1 MKSSLYH
8 FKQNRM
14 ENVTTTTPI
23 FVKGSIKPT
32 GVYRIESIDLLR
44 GLIMIIMALDH
55 VRDYF
60 HADAFIN
67 DPLDLNTT
75 TPLLYFT
82 RWITHY
88 CAPLFMFLSGT
99 SAALVGQRKGKTYLT
114 RFLLTRGLWLIF
126 LELTVVCF
134 AWFFNPTF
142 TTQLLGVIWALG
154 FSMIF
159 LAAFI
164 HLPKALTITIGLLM
178 VFGHNL
184 LDGVQVNSSTGA
196 TFAWSVVHQFN
207 LLELGAFNVLVAYP
221 LIPWIGVMA
230 LGYCLGDVY
239 KKETDAQKRKRFLL
253 MLGIA
258 CVLLFTLLRYINVY
272 GDPSKWTEQR
282 SGFYTFL
289 SFLKVSKY
297 PPSLFYLLITIGPGL
312 IFLALSEQWN
322 NGIARRIKTIGRVPM
337 FYYLMHLYLIHIG
350 AMLATILSGR
360 SWTDMV
366 NFSTWISFEPKLQG
380 YGFSL
385 GITYAVWATLIIVLY
400 FLCKLYDRYKSSHR
414 EKWWLSYL

>member
-1 MKSSLYH
+1 
-8 FKQNRM
+8 M
-14 ENVTTTTPI
+14 ENATTATPI
-23 FVKGSIKPT
+23 FIKGSIKPV

-60 HADAFIN
+60 HAAAFTG

-75 TPLLYFT
+75 TPVLYFT

-88 CAPLFMFLSGT
+88 CAPLFMFLSGI

-114 RFLLTRGLWLIF
+114 RFLITRGLWLIF

-142 TTQLLGVIWALG
+142 TTQLFGVIWALG
-154 FSMIF
+154 FSMLF

-164 HLPKALTITIGLLM
+164 QLPKAVTITIGLLM

-184 LDGVQVNSSTGA
+184 LDGVQVNSSTAASFG
-196 TFAWSVVHQFN
+196 WSILHQFN
-207 LLELGAFNVLVAYP
+207 FFKIGPFNILVGYP

-239 KKETDAQKRKRFLL
+239 KKEIDAQKRKRFLL
-253 MLGIA
+253 SLGVISL
-258 CVLLFTLLRYINVY
+258 LLFTIVRYSNIY
-272 GDPSKWTEQR
+272 GDPSKWSEQR
-282 SGFYTFL
+282 SGLYTFL
-289 SFLKVSKY
+289 SFLKVTKY
-297 PPSLFYLLITIGPGL
+297 PPSLLYLLITIGPGL
-312 IFLALSEQWN
+312 IFLALSETWN
-322 NGIARRIKTIGRVPM
+322 NGIARSIKTIGRVPM
-337 FYYLMHLYLIHIG
+337 FYYLVHLYLIHIG
-350 AMLATILSGR
+350 SLAAAVVSGR

-366 NFSTWISFEPKLQG
+366 NFSTWISGEPKLQG

-385 GITYAVWATLIIVLY
+385 GITYAVWATLIVILY
-400 FLCKLYDRYKSSHR
+400 FLCKWYDGYKSSHR
-414 EKWWLSYL
+414 QKWWLSYL

>member
-1 MKSSLYH
+1 
-8 FKQNRM
+8 M
-14 ENVTTTTPI
+14 ENVITSTPI
-23 FVKGSIKPT
+23 FIKGNTKPKAT
-32 GVYRIESIDLLR
+32 YRIESIDLLR

-60 HADAFIN
+60 HASAFIH

-75 TPLLYFT
+75 TPVLYFT

-88 CAPLFMFLSGT
+88 CAPLFMFLSGV
-99 SAALVGQRKGKTYLT
+99 SASLVGQRKGKTYLT
-114 RFLLTRGLWLIF
+114 RFLVTRGLWLIF

-159 LAAFI
+159 LAGVI
-164 HLPKALTITIGLLM
+164 HLPKWVTISIGLIL

-184 LDGVQVNSSTGA
+184 LDGVHVNTSTAASFG
-196 TFAWSVVHQFN
+196 WSVLHQFN
-207 LLELGAFNVLVAYP
+207 FFKLGAFNVIAAYP

-230 LGYCLGDVY
+230 LGYCLGSIY
-239 KKETDAQKRKRFLL
+239 KKEEDAQKRKRFLL
-253 MLGIA
+253 LLGIISVVSFA
-258 CVLLFTLLRYINVY
+258 VLRYSNLY

-282 SGFYTFL
+282 SALFTFL
-289 SFLKVSKY
+289 SFLSVTKY
-297 PPSLFYLLITIGPGL
+297 PPSLLYLLVTIGPGL
-312 IFLALSEQWN
+312 IFLALTERVSG
-322 NGIARRIKTIGRVPM
+322 GIAQRIKTIGRVPM
-337 FYYLMHLYLIHIG
+337 FYYLTHLYLIHIS
-350 AMLATILSGR
+350 ALIAAVASGR
-360 SWTDMV
+360 PWADML
-366 NFSTWISFEPKLQG
+366 NFSTWITNEPKLQG

-385 GITYAVWATLIIVLY
+385 GITYAVWAILVVFLY
-400 FLCKLYDRYKSSHR
+400 YLCKLYDSYKSSHR

>member
-1 MKSSLYH
+1 
-8 FKQNRM
+8 M
-14 ENVTTTTPI
+14 ENVSTATPI
-23 FVKGSIKPT
+23 FIKGQVKQT

-60 HADAFIN
+60 HAAAFIG
-67 DPLDLNTT
+67 DPLELNTT

-88 CAPLFMFLSGT
+88 CAPLFMFLSGI
-99 SAALVGQRKGKTYLT
+99 SAALVGQRKGNAYLT

-164 HLPKALTITIGLLM
+164 HLPKAVTISLGLVL

-184 LDGVQVNSSTGA
+184 LDGMQANSSTAASFG
-196 TFAWSVVHQFN
+196 WSVLHQFN
-207 LLELGAFNVLVAYP
+207 FFKIGPFNILAAYP

-230 LGYCLGDVY
+230 LGFCLGDVY
-239 KKETDAQKRKRFLL
+239 KKEVNAHKRKRFLL
-253 MLGIA
+253 MLGIGS
-258 CVLLFTLLRYINVY
+258 VLLFSILRYVNVY

-289 SFLKVSKY
+289 SFLKVNKY
-297 PPSLFYLLITIGPGL
+297 PPSLLYLLITIGPGL
-312 IFLALSEQWN
+312 IFLALCENWN
-322 NGIARRIKTIGRVPM
+322 NGIARRVKTIGRVPM
-337 FYYLMHLYLIHIG
+337 FYYLTHLYLIHIG
-350 AMLATILSGR
+350 ALTAAVVSGR

-366 NFSTWISFEPKLQG
+366 NFSTWISGEPKLQG

-385 GITYAVWATLIIVLY
+385 GITYLVWATLIIILY
-400 FLCKLYDRYKSSHR
+400 FFCKWYDRYKSSHR

>member
-1 MKSSLYH
+1 M
-8 FKQNRM
+8 QNI
-14 ENVTTTTPI
+14 TTSTPI
-23 FVKGSIKPT
+23 FIKGSVKPA
-32 GVYRIESIDLLR
+32 GSYRIESIDLLR
-44 GLIMIIMALDH
+44 GLIMIIMAIDH

-60 HADAFIN
+60 HAAAFTG

-75 TPLLYFT
+75 TPILYFT
-82 RWITHY
+82 RFITHY

-99 SAALVGQRKGKTYLT
+99 SAALVGQRKGKAYLT
-114 RFLLTRGLWLIF
+114 RFLITRGLWLIS

-154 FSMIF
+154 WSMIF

-164 HLPKALTITIGLLM
+164 YLPKWLTLTICLAM

-184 LDGVQVNSSTGA
+184 LDGIQVTSSTAASFG
-196 TFAWSVVHQFN
+196 WSVLHQFN
-207 LLELGAFNVLVAYP
+207 FFKIGSFNVLAAYP

-239 KKETDAQKRKRFLL
+239 KKEADAQKRKRFLL
-253 MLGIA
+253 LLGVASIA
-258 CVLLFTLLRYINVY
+258 LFIVVRYINVY
-272 GDPSKWTEQR
+272 GDPSKWTIQW
-282 SGFYTFL
+282 SGTYTVL
-289 SFLKVSKY
+289 SFLNVTKY
-297 PPSLFYLLITIGPGL
+297 PPSLLYLLVTIGPGL
-312 IFLALSEQWN
+312 IFLSMSENVN

-350 AMLATILSGR
+350 SLIAAVVSGR

-366 NFSTWISFEPKLQG
+366 NFSTWISGEPKLKG

-385 GITYAVWATLIIVLY
+385 GVVYAVWAALIIVLY
-400 FLCKLYDRYKSSHR
+400 FLCKKYDRYKSSHR

>member
-1 MKSSLYH
+1 
-8 FKQNRM
+8 M

-297 PPSLFYLLITIGPGL
+297 SPSLFYLLITIGPGL

>member
-1 MKSSLYH
+1 
-8 FKQNRM
+8 M

-60 HADAFIN
+60 HADAFVN

>member
-1 MKSSLYH
+1 
-8 FKQNRM
+8 M

-60 HADAFIN
+60 HADAFVN

-75 TPLLYFT
+75 TPVLYFT